1 MEEAWAISYDDRN
14 AYRPVKR
21 KTAGQRDSWPR
32 KLAIKLARGAGLV
45 TLAIVTVGLSARGTV
60 VDVWIL
66 ALLAPVVVAMWILWK
81 RAHRSQA
88 KDGPARE
95 YACAIC
101 GAGAEI
107 EEYDSLKGEE
117 NE

>member
-1 MEEAWAISYDDRN
+1 MEEPYAISYDDR
-14 AYRPVKR
+14 ATYRPVKR
-21 KTAGQRDSWPR
+21 KTAGQSDCLPR

-45 TLAIVTVGLSARGTV
+45 TLAIVAVGLSARGTV

-81 RAHRSQA
+81 RAHRSRGQEN
-88 KDGPARE
+88 PARE
-95 YACAIC
+95 YACPIC
-101 GAGAEI
+101 GVGPEI
-107 EEYDSLKGEE
+107 EEFDSLKGEE

>member
-1 MEEAWAISYDDRN
+1 MDEAWAISYDDR
-14 AYRPVKR
+14 ATYRPVKR
-21 KTAGQRDSWPR
+21 KVAGQRDSWHR

-66 ALLAPVVVAMWILWK
+66 GLLAPVVVAMRVLWK
-81 RAHRSQA
+81 RAHRVRVQTN
-88 KDGPARE
+88 PARE
-95 YACAIC
+95 FACPIC
-101 GAGAEI
+101 GAGGEI